1 MDTMQTR
8 REPRPLMY
16 DPAEDDD
23 AIYDT
28 RPRTSTRR
36 YRSNPATRERNTRDD
51 VMLERQAVPQRR
63 RSGQTREMPVYEA
76 PVRESRPLAQ
86 DQPKARSKPTPK
98 PKKGNPAFFIMIIGM
113 ACTVLLI
120 IGMSTLASWWHVYQ
134 DDLHYGRPRTDQF
147 DAVVGHNDSAQ
158 NKTHFVIIN
167 LNRRIQIIEIPGGDP
182 SKSRMFTGPS
192 LVGDGQDLTPAWGE
206 AKDVNGDGK
215 PDLIVH
221 VLDQQ
226 FIFLNDGS
234 TFHQQH

>member
-16 DPAEDDD
+16 DPAEEDD
-23 AIYDT
+23 AIYET
-28 RPRTSTRR
+28 RSRTSTRR
-36 YRSNPATRERNTRDD
+36 YRSNPPTRERNTRDD
-51 VMLERQAVPQRR
+51 VMIDRKAVPQRR
-63 RSGQTREMPVYEA
+63 RSGQTREMPMVEV
-76 PVRESRPLAQ
+76 PVRESRDLKRER
-86 DQPKARSKPTPK
+86 PKA
-98 PKKGNPAFFIMIIGM
+98 KKGNPALLIMVIGM

-120 IGMSTLASWWHVYQ
+120 LGMSTLASWWHVYQ
-134 DDLHYGRPRTDQF
+134 DDLHYGRPRTSQF

-192 LVGDGQDLTPAWGE
+192 LVGAGQDLTPAWGE
-206 AKDVNGDGK
+206 ADKDVNGDGK